1 VSNAM
6 PPLLEA
12 RNISKTFGRFVAVA
26 GVDLLIRKGERRAL
40 IGPNGAG
47 KSTLLSI
54 LGGQQAGGAGA
65 RVLLDGDDVSGLQ
78 PQDLARRGVGRTFQ
92 ISRTF
97 RKMTVAENML
107 ASLLPQA
114 GLIYSLSTR
123 RLNILREQAEAILT
137 EVGLSRR
144 RGMIVDEISHGDRK
158 RLEFG
163 MVLATRPR
171 LLLLDEPAAGMGL
184 QERQEL
190 MAMMLDQVTR
200 NGITLVFVE
209 HDIDIV
215 FRIADV
221 ITVMARGRIFAEG
234 SPQEIASNR
243 DVQDIYLGSGH

>member
-1 VSNAM
+1 MSNAM

-12 RNISKTFGRFVAVA
+12 RNISKAFGRFVAVA
-26 GVDLLIRKGERRAL
+26 GVDLVIRKGERRAL

-65 RVLLDGDDVSGLQ
+65 GVLLDGEDVSGLQ

-114 GLIYSLSTR
+114 GQIYSLSTR
-123 RLNILREQAEAILT
+123 RLNIMRDQADAILA

-144 RGMIVDEISHGDRK
+144 SEMVVDEISHGDRK

>member
-1 VSNAM
+1 MSDAI

-12 RNISKTFGRFVAVA
+12 RNISKSFGRFVAVA
-26 GVDLLIRKGERRAL
+26 GVDLVVRRGERRAL

-54 LGGQQAGGAGA
+54 LGGQQAGGTGA
-65 RVLLDGDDVSGLQ
+65 RVLLNGENVSGLH

-123 RLNILREQAEAILT
+123 RLNAVREQADMILT

-144 RGMIVDEISHGDRK
+144 SDTVVDEISHGDRK

-163 MVLATRPR
+163 MVLATRPS

-200 NGITLVFVE
+200 NGITLLFVE

-221 ITVMARGRIFAEG
+221 ITVMARGRVFAEG
-234 SPQEIASNR
+234 TPQEIASNR

>member
-1 VSNAM
+1 MSDAIA
-6 PPLLEA
+6 PLLEA
-12 RNISKTFGRFVAVA
+12 RNISKAFGRFVAVA
-26 GVDLLIRKGERRAL
+26 GVDLVVRRGERRAL

-54 LGGQQAGGAGA
+54 LGGQQAGGTGA
-65 RVLLDGDDVSGLQ
+65 RVLLNGENVSGLH

-123 RLNILREQAEAILT
+123 RLNAVREQADMILT

-144 RGMIVDEISHGDRK
+144 SDTVVDEISHGDRK

-163 MVLATRPR
+163 MVLATRPS

-200 NGITLVFVE
+200 NGITLLFVE

-221 ITVMARGRIFAEG
+221 ITVMARGRVFAEG
-234 SPQEIASNR
+234 TPQEIASNR